1 MKKLLERLKFDE
13 KGLIP
18 VIIQDVDS
26 GEVLML
32 AYMNEEA
39 FIITMETGKTHF
51 WSRSREKLWLKG
63 EESGNY
69 QQVEDVYF
77 DCDAD
82 TLLIKVRQVR
92 GACHK
97 GYWSCF
103 YRQMK
108 KEGEIKIVGKK
119 VFEPDKVYGPK
130 ETIEKT
136 YQILEKKKKRKER
149 G

>member
-1 MKKLLERLKFDE
+1 MKKLLKRLKFNE

-18 VIIQDVDS
+18 VIIQDVDTN
-26 GEVLML
+26 EILML

-39 FIITMETGKTHF
+39 FSMTMESGKTHF

-69 QQVEDVYF
+69 QQVANVYF

-82 TLLIKVRQVR
+82 TLLIKVRQVG

-97 GYWSCF
+97 GYRSCF
-103 YRQMK
+103 YRKMK
-108 KEGEIKIVGKK
+108 KSGEIKIIGKK
-119 VFEPDKVYGPK
+119 VFEPKKVYGPK
-130 ETIEKT
+130 KLSTKPM
-136 YQILEKKKKRKER
+136 KS
-149 G
+149 

>member
-1 MKKLLERLKFDE
+1 MKKLLERLKFDK

-18 VIIQDVDS
+18 VIIQDVDTN
-26 GEVLML
+26 EVLML

-39 FIITMETGKTHF
+39 FIMTMETGKTHF

-69 QQVEDVYF
+69 QQVEDIYF

-82 TLLIKVRQVR
+82 TLLIKAHQVR

-108 KEGEIKIVGKK
+108 KNGEVKIIGKK
-119 VFEPDKVYGPK
+119 VFEPKKVYGPK

-136 YQILEKKKKRKER
+136 YEALGKKEKK
-149 G
+149 

>member
-1 MKKLLERLKFDE
+1 MRRLLERLKFDE
-13 KGLIP
+13 RGLIP

-39 FIITMETGKTHF
+39 FIMTMETGKTHF

-97 GYWSCF
+97 GYRSCF

-108 KEGEIKIVGKK
+108 KEGEVKIVGKK
-119 VFEPDKVYGPK
+119 VFEPKKVYGPK

-136 YQILEKKKKRKER
+136 YRILEKKKKRKER

>member
-18 VIIQDVDS
+18 TIIQDVDS

-39 FIITMETGKTHF
+39 FIMTMETGKTHF

-69 QQVEDVYF
+69 QQVEDIYF

-92 GACHK
+92 GACHD
-97 GYWSCF
+97 GYRSCF
-103 YRQMK
+103 YRKMK
-108 KEGEIKIVGKK
+108 KSGEIKVIGKK
-119 VFEPDKVYGPK
+119 FFEPGKVYGPK
-130 ETIEKT
+130 ETIKKT
-136 YQILEKKKKRKER
+136 YEALKRKETT